1 MFYALELFALAYRVV
16 IFNEVISAIVSNPT
30 RLLSTVVL
38 FVIGMWTFVL
48 VGAAFF
54 YNKYT
59 LNDPSDEWS
68 DVCADF
74 SSCFG

>member
-1 MFYALELFALAYRVV
+1 
-16 IFNEVISAIVSNPT
+16 
-30 RLLSTVVL
+30 
-38 FVIGMWTFVL
+38 MWTFVL

-59 LNDPSDEWS
+59 LNDASDEWS